1 VRAILTGNATEAHAA
16 MLHHVSL
23 VEDAF
28 DEFSSVVRAAKPN
41 A

>member
-1 VRAILTGNATEAHAA
+1 

-28 DEFSSVVRAAKPN
+28 DEFSSVARLAGPSP
-41 A
+41 

>member
-1 VRAILTGNATEAHAA
+1 VVQAIMTGDAAAAHAS

-28 DEFSSVVRAAKPN
+28 DAYSIAARQ
-41 A
+41 AGV